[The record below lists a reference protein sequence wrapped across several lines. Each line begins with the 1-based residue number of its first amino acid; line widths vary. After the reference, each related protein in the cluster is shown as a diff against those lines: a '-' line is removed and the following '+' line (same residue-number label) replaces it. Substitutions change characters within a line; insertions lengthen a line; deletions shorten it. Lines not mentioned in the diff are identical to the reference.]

1 MFDSHEKCV
10 FVMIS
15 VRPAGRVPVS
25 GKNFKVAIFSDAIN
39 MIIVKLYM
47 MLVLAEFYPFMP
59 LSAT

>member
-1 MFDSHEKCV
+1 
-10 FVMIS
+10 MIS
-15 VRPAGRVPVS
+15 VRPAGRVSVCS
-25 GKNFKVAIFSDAIN
+25 KNFNVAIFSDAIN